1 MTMFP
6 AREKRYTIARKPA
19 PKAKFQVSPAPG
31 ALRLAGSNRDETSP
45 CGLLDE
51 SNLTVQQNSLDI
63 DFIARQ
69 PAPEAKFQV
78 SKAPG
83 RAALGRIKQE

>member
-19 PKAKFQVSPAPG
+19 PKAKFQVS
-31 ALRLAGSNRDETSP
+31 
-45 CGLLDE
+45 
-51 SNLTVQQNSLDI
+51 
-63 DFIARQ
+63 
-69 PAPEAKFQV
+69 
-78 SKAPG
+78 KAPG

>member
-31 ALRLAGSNRDETSP
+31 ALRLAGSNRDETI
-45 CGLLDE
+45 E
-51 SNLTVQQNSLDI
+51 RV
-63 DFIARQ
+63 
-69 PAPEAKFQV
+69 QV
-78 SKAPG
+78 SG
-83 RAALGRIKQE
+83 VRCQF